1 MSEEEC
7 DQLEKEEEEQEE
19 EEARQRRRNV
29 LQDLQHNFDQVSCY
43 VAQSLRKENPSKKYH
58 FFFFKGEKNT
68 KRWVLSLGW

>member
-1 MSEEEC
+1 MVPGMSEEEC

-43 VAQSLRKENPSKKYH
+43 MAQSLQKENPSKKIQKIK
-58 FFFFKGEKNT
+58 KGGKHT
-68 KRWVLSLGW
+68 KR